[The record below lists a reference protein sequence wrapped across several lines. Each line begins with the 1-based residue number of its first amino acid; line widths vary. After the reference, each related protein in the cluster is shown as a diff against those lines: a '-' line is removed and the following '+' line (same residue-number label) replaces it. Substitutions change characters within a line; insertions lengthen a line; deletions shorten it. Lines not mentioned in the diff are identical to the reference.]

1 MILHVFPFLTKTF
14 PITIDRIEENQAV
27 VEWKDGS
34 VTSIPTYLF
43 PIEVHEGQS
52 WFLHI
57 KKIKKIKNDKGIVRS
72 ANASYQPIQNLEL
85 AHVVSNYPAYLYQHN
100 AIISLPHPTV
110 LSLGSVYH
118 IYFSPIRGTYAQ

>member
-14 PITIDRIEENQAV
+14 PITVDRIEENQAI

-34 VTSIPTYLF
+34 ISSLPTYFF
-43 PIEVHEGQS
+43 PIEVYEGQS

-57 KKIKKIKNDKGIVRS
+57 KKIN
-72 ANASYQPIQNLEL
+72 QNKAVSMRQTTSHEAIRDLEW
-85 AHVVSNYPAYLYQHN
+85 AQVVSNYPAYLYQHN

-110 LSLGSVYH
+110 LSLGSAYH